1 MILEISGRGTV
12 DLSDEALVTSRRTGP
27 EWRTL
32 SSCAAVCA
40 LGDLMFGLGIP
51 VPIYSQT
58 MLNMLAV
65 VLAPLIAAT
74 FKWLYPTGERQDV
87 REPKFR
93 RYFDWADVIAGDWHY
108 IRRYMPEEIAGK
120 IVISNTLTNAD
131 VAELRQRGARLLITT
146 TPEIDG
152 RSFGTNVMEAVVA
165 LAAGLD
171 PRTVTLESFAAAVE
185 RIGFEPR
192 VVFLQE

>member
-1 MILEISGRGTV
+1 M
-12 DLSDEALVTSRRTGP
+12 
-27 EWRTL
+27 
-32 SSCAAVCA
+32 
-40 LGDLMFGLGIP
+40 
-51 VPIYSQT
+51 
-58 MLNMLAV
+58 
-65 VLAPLIAAT
+65 
-74 FKWLYPTGERQDV
+74 
-87 REPKFR
+87 
-93 RYFDWADVIAGDWHY
+93 
-108 IRRYMPEEIAGK
+108 
-120 IVISNTLTNAD
+120 
-131 VAELRQRGARLLITT
+131 ITT